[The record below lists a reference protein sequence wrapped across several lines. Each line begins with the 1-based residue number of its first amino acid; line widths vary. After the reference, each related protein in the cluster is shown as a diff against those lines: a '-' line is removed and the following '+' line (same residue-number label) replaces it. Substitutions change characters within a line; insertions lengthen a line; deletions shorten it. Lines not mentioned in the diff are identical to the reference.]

1 MKKDEELEEK
11 MAAGGVHNPSN
22 RLPAGEHFISVT
34 LLLTSGSV
42 LICFRKHVE
51 FLDFVSQE

>member
-1 MKKDEELEEK
+1 MEKDEELEGK

-22 RLPAGEHFISVT
+22 RLPAGELFISVT

-42 LICFRKHVE
+42 SICFRKHVE

>member
-1 MKKDEELEEK
+1 MEKDEELEGK

-22 RLPAGEHFISVT
+22 RLPAGEHFISV
-34 LLLTSGSV
+34 S
-42 LICFRKHVE
+42 ICFRKHVE